1 MKQWKKVI
9 LGVVLAGFVAA
20 GGAAWYF
27 QNEIKAVQ
35 YHMEY
40 SAEEQDALVQ
50 QNEQHLAELMEQ
62 ANLTEEIIM
71 EAQNA
76 AQQQS
81 QNKAEAVKP
90 ETSETVKQPAKQEN
104 AKPQKV
110 NPLEQQNY
118 DPELAAMVGEIYA
131 LRTSFTGQLDQL
143 ANEAIAEYKA
153 VPEAQRDKQK
163 SAIMNKYVGRAGGL
177 ESSCDKQMNAILGRM
192 KTHLK
197 NTGGD
202 VTLVKEI
209 EKVYQNEKALKKAYY
224 LKMAE

>member
-1 MKQWKKVI
+1 MKQWKKI
-9 LGVVLAGFVAA
+9 IAGAVLLLFAGA
-20 GGAAWYF
+20 GIAAWQF
-27 QNEIKAVQ
+27 ENEIKAVL

-50 QNEQHLAELMEQ
+50 QNEQHLTELMEQ
-62 ANLTEEIIM
+62 ANLTEDVIA
-71 EAQNA
+71 EAQHAAEQQNLNKTENA
-76 AQQQS
+76 SKTEKQ
-81 QNKAEAVKP
+81 P
-90 ETSETVKQPAKQEN
+90 VKQQN
-104 AKPQKV
+104 TKPQKV

-118 DPELAAMVGEIYA
+118 DPELAAMVGQIYA

-143 ANEAIAEYKA
+143 VTEARNEYLA
-153 VPEAQRDKQK
+153 VPEDKREKQK
-163 SAIMNKYVGRAGGL
+163 SAILNKYVGRAGGL
-177 ESSCDKQMNAILGRM
+177 ESSCDKQMNEILGRM